1 MPVPKDELDKMS
13 ARVCAH
19 MNADHADSCVAWARY
34 YARLADAA
42 SAEMTAVTPEGWA
55 LTVTMRDGSAKSVVV
70 PYDPPLAAAK
80 DVRKC
85 AVAMHFAAFNGLGLR
100 YKLANG
106 YYSGAARQALHHMP
120 KWMLG
125 AALVAVVGVAAGV
138 ARALR

>member
-80 DVRKC
+80 DVRKRR
-85 AVAMHFAAFNGLGLR
+85 AASRDVRCRDELVD
-100 YKLANG
+100 
-106 YYSGAARQALHHMP
+106 ARRGVEMP
-120 KWMLG
+120 R
-125 AALVAVVGVAAGV
+125 
-138 ARALR
+138 RATRCGQS